1 MGNIGKWALVFLCAP
16 IFSVL
21 CNAAPKRT
29 ADATPAPSAA
39 PNSQLVD
46 CSSLTADEQQFA
58 YGLLPENRA
67 MFCGKFTDVQRAAAM
82 QLTSQPD
89 PTGAVVTPDQAVTK
103 VAMANNLMPMKKSG
117 GCPVK

>member
-16 IFSVL
+16 IFSVI
-21 CNAAPKRT
+21 CDAAAKQAADAAP
-29 ADATPAPSAA
+29 A
-39 PNSQLVD
+39 PNSQTVD
-46 CSSLTADEQQFA
+46 CSSLAADEQQFA
-58 YGLLPENRA
+58 YGLMPENRA
-67 MFCGKFTDVQRAAAM
+67 MFCGKFTDIQRAAAM

-89 PTGAVVTPDQAVTK
+89 PTGAVITPDQAVSK